1 VEGRRALGSG
11 WVSHVLQDLV
21 LALWSDPRTETL
33 LRRAA
38 ATYRERR
45 LALVDALARR
55 DIPAQGRSGLNV
67 WLSVPEEAPVIAALA
82 AAGWAVRGG
91 ERYRVRSGPAIRIT
105 IATLVPR
112 DAERLADDL
121 ARVLR
126 PARRTAP
133 A

>member
-1 VEGRRALGSG
+1 MNDAARSLEERIRAIE
-11 WVSHVLQDLV
+11 VLTDVFDGLSV
-21 LALWSDPRTETL
+21 HEARGAIDVGPPEWAARALWS
-33 LRRAA
+33 
-38 ATYRERR
+38 
-45 LALVDALARR
+45 LARHSR
-55 DIPAQGRSGLNV
+55 DGD
-67 WLSVPEEAPVIAALA
+67 
-82 AAGWAVRGG
+82 
-91 ERYRVRSGPAIRIT
+91 AIRIT